1 MGKMKTNFY
10 LDLFLVTIFLL
21 LMEPKLTGPALHEW
35 VGLAIGLAFLT
46 HIIFHWKWVV
56 ETTKR
61 YFKMNN
67 RSRLKYIV
75 NMLLLVG
82 FITILISGLAISKTI
97 NLSWLNLGGNMVMWR
112 NIHVASSYITII
124 LIGVHVG
131 LNWKW
136 VMNTSKRL
144 LKNNA

>member
-1 MGKMKTNFY
+1 MQKMKTNFY
-10 LDLFLVTIFLL
+10 LDLFLAIIFLL
-21 LMEPKLTGPALHEW
+21 LMEPMLTGLVFHEW
-35 VGLAIGLAFLT
+35 VGLGMGIAFLT

-61 YFKMNN
+61 YFKLNN

-75 NMLLLVG
+75 DILLFIS
-82 FITILISGLAISKTI
+82 FITILVSGMAISKTI
-97 NLSWLNLGGNMVMWR
+97 DFSWLKLGNDMVMWR
-112 NIHVASSYITII
+112 GIHIASSYITII
-124 LIGVHVG
+124 LIGIHIG

-136 VMNTSKRL
+136 VMSTSKRL

>member
-10 LDLFLVTIFLL
+10 LDLFLVIIFLL
-21 LMEPKLTGPALHEW
+21 LMEPKLTGLVLHEL
-35 VGLAIGLAFLT
+35 VGLAISLAFLT

-56 ETTKR
+56 ETTKK
-61 YFKMNN
+61 YFKLNN
-67 RSRLKYIV
+67 RSRIKYILDI
-75 NMLLLVG
+75 LLFTG

-97 NLSWLNLGGNMVMWR
+97 NFSWLNLGDDMVMWK
-112 NIHVASSYITII
+112 NIHIASSYITIL